1 MTRADTKATGA
12 KSAPS
17 AKPFAARVQLGPPA
31 GACAQRAGLLIAWI
45 GATLLLTWVGHASPR
60 LLEPT
65 YGGVLSYLYYQ
76 PALAAAFLSGVVGVG
91 AWAAA
96 NSHQKSPAITG
107 PLVMAWCAKLFLV
120 TAAIL
125 AGSEYAVRWVMQ
137 YRSLLGPWF
146 GPHLTHLS
154 HAYPLGFLAGT
165 ITALA
170 AQGALSS
177 FATWPLVSTTALA
190 TATWFMAGYLGRYH
204 LPFFPTCPSIVTLG
218 GAMATVGLGLGT
230 LTPMASVNTTP
241 STSLQSL
248 SAAIG
253 RALRRYGWAYMLV
266 LGLLSYVWNFEP
278 NCQAGVVPSYHS
290 RPDLNLNVVD
300 RAESLTGWVSVVD
313 NSKAGYRILRSGH
326 SVIGGRWHQPRE
338 SIFIIFYAM
347 EGVQLIRNRRYDSPA
362 RGLQIG
368 LGVGICT
375 DSMQRL
381 GTQMDVVEID
391 PKVYQFA
398 RKYFGLAKPHNI
410 YLQDGRAFIEH
421 GAANDTYDYVF
432 HDVFTG
438 GAVPPSLFSVEALE
452 QIKRI
457 LKPHGVLALNF
468 VGSFEPPLHRALL
481 FVWKTL
487 TAVFPHV
494 VCYPEEGG
502 RTSIITNMVFFASTQ
517 PIKGFRLPTRREIN
531 STILREQ
538 VFKDLAANKVIDIE
552 HEFKDY
558 MFPELSP
565 ITDAHNP
572 LAHEQVASAAVFWS
586 MLNDLYSK
594 DFWSLY

>member
-1 MTRADTKATGA
+1 MPRVNKKAAGA
-12 KSAPS
+12 TSVPS
-17 AKPFAARVQLGPPA
+17 GKPSTAHVPVGPPA
-31 GACAQRAGLLIAWI
+31 GACARRTGLFIAWI

-60 LLEPT
+60 LLEPA

-76 PALAAAFLSGVVGVG
+76 PALALAFLSGAVGVG
-91 AWAAA
+91 TWA
-96 NSHQKSPAITG
+96 SVSSCRGSPTATG
-107 PLVMAWCAKLFLV
+107 PLVMTWCARLLLA
-120 TAAIL
+120 TAVVL
-125 AGSEYAVRWVMQ
+125 AGSESAVRWVTQ

-146 GPHLTHLS
+146 GPHLTQLS
-154 HAYPLGFLAGT
+154 HAYPLGFCAGA
-165 ITALA
+165 ITALVT
-170 AQGALSS
+170 QGAMSS
-177 FATWPLVSTTALA
+177 VATWPLVSTTGMAA
-190 TATWFMAGYLGRYH
+190 VTWLMAGYLGCH
-204 LPFFPTCPSIVTLG
+204 LLPFFPTCPSIVTLG
-218 GAMATVGLGLGT
+218 AAMATAGLGVGA
-230 LTPMASVNTTP
+230 LTPMASANI
-241 STSLQSL
+241 TSPTLLPSL

-253 RALRRYGWAYMLV
+253 RALRRYGWVYVLV
-266 LGLLSYVWNFEP
+266 LGLLGYVWNREP
-278 NCQAGVVPSYHS
+278 NCQAGVDPLYHN
-290 RPDLNLNVVD
+290 RPELGLKVVD
-300 RAESLTGWVSVVD
+300 RAESLTGWVSVLD
-313 NSKAGYRILRSGH
+313 NTKDGNRILRSGH
-326 SVIGGRWHQPRE
+326 SVIGGRWHRPRE

-398 RKYFGLAKPHNI
+398 RQYFGLAKPHGV
-410 YLQDGRAFIEH
+410 YLQDGRTFIEH
-421 GAANDTYDYVF
+421 SAANDTYDYVF

-438 GAVPPSLFSVEALE
+438 GAVPPSLFSVEALT

-468 VGSFEPPLHRALL
+468 VGSLEPPLHRALL

-502 RTSIITNMVFFASTQ
+502 RTSVITNMVFFASSQ
-517 PIKGFRLPTRREIN
+517 PIKGFRSPTRREIN
-531 STILREQ
+531 KTILRER
-538 VFKDLAANKVIDIE
+538 VFKDLAANKMIDIE

-558 MFPELSP
+558 MFPELTP

-586 MLNDLYSK
+586 MLNSLYPK
-594 DFWSLY
+594 DFWSFY